1 MSAIAQQ
8 VEIPVN
14 TRGRAANT
22 VVVNVNLPPKVQEF
36 AKNLESTVANHP
48 YFRRTWRESARGAVR
63 SFGSLARDAMI
74 RRYGETDAEGRAHF
88 LGMSEKGTE
97 TGVFEIIKRF
107 VRRTPEVADI
117 QKPTVNVPK
126 DSTRDDDDT
135 KVESR
140 AAAEEANRE
149 NLRLVQIQIDSL
161 KSIDANIK
169 TILGVVTELNKAAD
183 RAHQEGL
190 ATANNANTPSLFDS
204 ALDFLGLG
212 RGVRTGGKGGKG
224 GKAPKAPTK
233 TPTVDAPKAPTKAP
247 TPTRAPRGRGVFARV
262 LNAGRVLATRASTTF
277 SPIATNMGSKI
288 GSKVTPALE
297 TIKSGAQR
305 ATIEGKNLLG
315 KGLELGKTTLGTA
328 KERAQSFTQNTL
340 RPRVSQLAEKAKT
353 GSAQLLDVAK
363 KGGSRGAELAK
374 EANQSIL
381 KMMPKNIVPKLGVV
395 GAVAGGAMAIAN
407 YNAQAE
413 EIDKQVARGELSE
426 AEAEAMKSNLIK
438 KGAGSTIGAGIGT
451 AIGST
456 IGSIIPGAGTI
467 VGGMVGGWLGE
478 KVGGWIGDALSEDP
492 KVAQLQARVDQLN
505 ELAENG
511 NLHWTNVR
519 AMRKDVQKAN
529 IDQDDKNDLLEQLDE
544 LDKDAIKRGDRRTRA
559 VLARTSTGQ
568 AVLAQAAESNKA
580 LTPNG
585 ADTYAQAF
593 NANTPAQK
601 VENSGNTTVTQV
613 NNNSTNN
620 TIRSNGLES
629 RNRDASLR
637 DYRGGNLATVG

>member
-1 MSAIAQQ
+1 M
-8 VEIPVN
+8 N
-14 TRGRAANT
+14 TRGSAANT

-48 YFRRTWRESARGAVR
+48 YFRRTWGESARGAVR

-97 TGVFEIIKRF
+97 TGVFEILKRF

-117 QKPTVNVPK
+117 QKPTVNAPK
-126 DSTRDDDDT
+126 DSTSDDEGT

-149 NLRLVQIQIDSL
+149 NLRLVQLQIDSL

-190 ATANNANTPSLFDS
+190 ATANNANTQSLFDS
-204 ALDFLGLG
+204 VLDFLGMG

-233 TPTVDAPKAPTKAP
+233 PPTVDAPKAPTKAP

-395 GAVAGGAMAIAN
+395 GAVAGGAMAIAD

-478 KVGGWIGDALSEDP
+478 KIGGWIGESMGDDP
-492 KVAQLQARVDQLN
+492 QVAKLQARIDNLN
-505 ELAENG
+505 ALAEEG

-519 AMRKDVQKAN
+519 AIRKDVQKAN

-544 LDKDAIKRGDRRTRA
+544 LDKDAIKKGDRRTRA

-593 NANTPAQK
+593 NANAPAPK
-601 VENSGNTTVTQV
+601 VENSGNTNVTQV

-629 RNRDASLR
+629 RNRDASHR
-637 DYRGGNLATVG
+637 DYRSGNLATVG